1 MSRPVYQRAS
11 STNLRPG
18 TAARALEGKLAI
30 VSICLHYSEAN
41 GPYGPSSPKTCL
53 GTRAIAVPPSLLRNM
68 SCSCLPQRSDTKL
81 SICRS
86 QEDLEVCPKS
96 STVPEYELKRDL
108 KESALP
114 LLVILPRK
122 ALLSSWAIPPSPQLS
137 PVLNLLLL
145 WKRPTASMPL
155 RSRRTWV
162 IHKVQ
167 PI

>member
-30 VSICLHYSEAN
+30 VSIYLHYSEAN
-41 GPYGPSSPKTCL
+41 GPLSPKTCL
-53 GTRAIAVPPSLLRNM
+53 GSWVITVLSSFLRNL
-68 SCSCLPQRSDTKL
+68 SCNCLSQRSNTKS

-122 ALLSSWAIPPSPQLS
+122 ALLSSWAIPLSPQLS

-145 WKRPTASMPL
+145 WERPTASMPL

-167 PI
+167 PT